1 MKLPIIIYKAKSNGS
16 QEKEE
21 EGKEEEEVV
30 WSSSLPDTRLWGPW
44 TSHTQSRTH
53 YQARSDGNPPRRYD
67 LETDSAYQH

>member
-30 WSSSLPDTRLWGPW
+30 
-44 TSHTQSRTH
+44 
-53 YQARSDGNPPRRYD
+53 
-67 LETDSAYQH
+67 